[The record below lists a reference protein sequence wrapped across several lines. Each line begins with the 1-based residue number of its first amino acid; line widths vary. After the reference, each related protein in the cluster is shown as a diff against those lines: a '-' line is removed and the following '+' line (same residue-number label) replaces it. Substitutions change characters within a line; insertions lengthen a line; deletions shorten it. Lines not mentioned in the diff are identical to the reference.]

1 MKNTLYIISLI
12 LLAISIFLIIEF
24 PESNRLNLI
33 AGVITMFG
41 FSLNV
46 VAFLSKKTV
55 NKNVLIFSLKYA
67 YLLIKTCS
75 RFITNISIFL
85 K

>member
-12 LLAISIFLIIEF
+12 LLTIAIFLIIEF
-24 PESNRLNLI
+24 PKSNRLNLI

-46 VAFLSKKTV
+46 VAFFTKKQ
-55 NKNVLIFSLKYA
+55 L
-67 YLLIKTCS
+67 
-75 RFITNISIFL
+75 
-85 K
+85 

>member
-46 VAFLSKKTV
+46 VAFLSKKQ
-55 NKNVLIFSLKYA
+55 L
-67 YLLIKTCS
+67 
-75 RFITNISIFL
+75 
-85 K
+85 

>member
-12 LLAISIFLIIEF
+12 LLAIAIFLIIEF
-24 PESNRLNLI
+24 PESNGLNLI

-46 VAFLSKKTV
+46 AAFLYKKQE
-55 NKNVLIFSLKYA
+55 
-67 YLLIKTCS
+67 
-75 RFITNISIFL
+75 
-85 K
+85 